1 MIGDGGEQR
10 MAEKN
15 SMDNNKRVKRGKEID
30 LSISCMVNTEV
41 GALLAVMRM
50 SPGDQCASQ
59 FIPGADEALDTSL
72 MSGLKSLRTFIFSIQ
87 QDWHSVD
94 PSVYLSPFLE
104 VIQFDEIAA
113 PAVASALSAT
123 IKILK
128 LDIFDS
134 TTPHSREAMHLI
146 VDAITNCRLERS
158 GHAADDTI
166 LMRILQ
172 LLISCLRCKASVLL
186 SDSAVCT
193 IVNTC
198 FQVVQQ
204 SASRG
209 HLLQRSARL
218 AMHELVQMIYAH
230 LPEVQRGSRN
240 LADSDNFSSL
250 NYGIGCMVDIF
261 QFICSLL
268 NVAAEVPDFNAMPSS
283 PDEDVES
290 FALVLIN
297 SAIEIAGEA
306 IGEHPKLLKM
316 IQEDLFYN
324 LIRHGSHSTPLVLSL
339 ICSVVLN
346 LYNNLRSLL
355 KLQLEAFFRFV
366 CLKIARGKLH
376 SIQQEE
382 VAIEGLVS
390 FCRQPMFGIEMYTN
404 FDCNPLYSNVF
415 EEIGKLLCKRAF
427 PNNGPL
433 SSIQAQSFE
442 GLVVMIQH
450 IADGMEKSR
459 SSKANSNLLSSN
471 DASSFNSNLIRITEY
486 KPFWTEKCERCDDPK
501 AWVEFMRVRKY
512 MKKRLLVS
520 VNHFNLDEKK
530 GLEFLKHA
538 HLVPDPPEAQSLAY
552 FLRFTPGLDKTMI
565 GDYLGD
571 PDEFHLKVLKEF
583 TSTFDFKNMI
593 LDAAL
598 RNFLETFRL
607 PGESQKI
614 QRILEAFAERFYEQ
628 SDEMFVDKD
637 AVFVLCY
644 SLIMLNTDQHNAQVK
659 KKMTEEEFIKNNRN
673 INGGKDL
680 PREYLSEL
688 FQSISTNEITLFD
701 QSGGSVEMT
710 PSRWI
715 NIINQSKTT
724 DAYIFCE
731 GQTQLNHDMFSIIAG
746 PAMATLATVFE
757 HADDDQI
764 INQSMEGFLAV
775 ARIARYNLEDVLD
788 EILAMLCKFTTLL
801 NPFASLEETFF
812 SLTEDVKPRLA
823 TLAVFT
829 IANKFGDSIRSSW
842 RNVVDCLL
850 RLKRLKLLPPGLA
863 GSDNETPPP
872 RMDLDLPLHSRTE
885 SGVIFPSTVNDD
897 RRFSSLIGKFGQFI
911 STENDEESIST
922 TVGNT
927 NKRNLQFINQC
938 CIEGIFSKSKHLHE
952 ESLQNLGKAILLAG
966 AGRGQKFTSPLD
978 EEETAAFCWD
988 LIVMLTE
995 NNIDRFMSFWPAFH
1009 DCLGL
1014 ISQLPLFGSCPFVE
1028 KSLFGVLNVTS
1039 KLLHKADK
1047 TSEELIFK
1055 SLQLIWKIDSRVVD
1069 SCCEA
1074 LTQISANILKENAKN
1089 IQTQFGWKSII
1100 AILSI
1105 SARSPEAF
1113 NDGVEALISL
1123 MSDNVA
1129 CVTRLNYS
1137 ICIESAF
1144 SFSASKLSSIE
1155 KSMQVLDLMADSVNL
1170 LVSWLSS
1177 GFSDPGSNNSSS
1189 TAQDS
1194 SRNSISSIGTMFVR
1208 LVESIRKICL
1218 VRREEIRNHA
1228 VLTLKRCFTKAEG
1241 LGFTSTVCLHC
1252 FNHVIF
1258 AMADDLLEKAIEY
1271 SRRENSEKEM
1281 RSMEGTLCLAMEFLT
1296 EAFIQF
1302 LRTLSSVS
1310 GFRSFWMGVLR
1321 RMDTCMK
1328 TELGDSDKMQI
1339 LIPTLLK
1346 KMILAM
1352 KEHNILVNSE
1362 DNELWDI
1369 TVTQI
1374 LWIAPAVKDELFP
1387 GY

>member
-1 MIGDGGEQR
+1 
-10 MAEKN
+10 MAEKP
-15 SMDNNKRVKRGKEID
+15 SVDNNKRVKRGKGID

-50 SPGDQCASQ
+50 SPGDQCGSQ
-59 FIPGADEALDTSL
+59 FIPGADEALDNSL
-72 MSGLKSLRTFIFSIQ
+72 MSGLKSLRNFIFNVQ

-94 PSVYLSPFLE
+94 PSIYLSPFLD

-113 PAVASALSAT
+113 PAVATALSAT

-128 LDIFDS
+128 LEIFDS
-134 TTPHSREAMHLI
+134 TTPHAREAMHLI
-146 VDAITNCRLERS
+146 VDAITNCRLERN

-172 LLISCLRCKASVLL
+172 LLISCLKYKASALL

-218 AMHELVQMIYAH
+218 AMHELIQLIYIH
-230 LPEVQRGSRN
+230 LPEVHISGRG
-240 LADSDNFSSL
+240 LPDGDNFSSL

-297 SAIEIAGEA
+297 SAVEIAGET
-306 IGEHPKLLKM
+306 IGEHPKLLKI
-316 IQEDLFYN
+316 IQDDLFYN
-324 LIRHGSHSTPLVLSL
+324 LIRHGYHSTPLVLSL

-346 LYNNLRSLL
+346 LYNNLRSFL

-366 CLKIARGKLH
+366 CLKVAGGKLH
-376 SIQQEE
+376 SFQLEE

-390 FCRQPMFGIEMYTN
+390 FCRQPTFGIEAYTN
-404 FDCNPLYSNVF
+404 FDCNPLYNNIF

-427 PNNGPL
+427 PNSSSL

-442 GLVVMIQH
+442 GLVVMIQN
-450 IADGMEKSR
+450 IADGMDKSG
-459 SSKANSNLLSSN
+459 SSKANSNLFPSN
-471 DASSFNSNLIRITEY
+471 DASSFNSNLIRIKEY
-486 KPFWTEKCERCDDPK
+486 RPFWTEKCEKSDDLN

-520 VNHFNLDEKK
+520 VNHFNRDEKK

-538 HLVPDPPEAQSLAY
+538 HLVPDPLEAQSLAY
-552 FLRFTPGLDKTMI
+552 FLRFTPGLDKTLI

-571 PDEFHLKVLKEF
+571 PDEFHLQVLKEF
-583 TSTFDFKNMI
+583 TMTFDFKDMI

-614 QRILEAFAERFYEQ
+614 QRILEAFAESFYEQ
-628 SDEMFVDKD
+628 SDDMFVDKD

-688 FQSISTNEITLFD
+688 FQSISTHEITLFD
-701 QSGGSVEMT
+701 QAGGPFELT

-724 DAYIFCE
+724 DPYIFCE
-731 GQTQLNHDMFSIIAG
+731 GHTQLNHDMFSIIAG
-746 PAMATLATVFE
+746 PAMATMATVFE

-764 INQSMEGFLAV
+764 INQCMEGFLAV

-812 SLTEDVKPRLA
+812 SLTEDVKARLA

-829 IANKFGDSIRSSW
+829 ITNKFGDSIRSSW

-863 GSDNETPPP
+863 GSDSEVPPP

-885 SGVIFPSTVNDD
+885 SGVIFPSMVNED

-911 STENDEESIST
+911 STGDGEESLPAA
-922 TVGNT
+922 VGNT

-938 CIEGIFSKSKHLHE
+938 CIEGIFSKSKHLNE
-952 ESLQNLGKAILLAG
+952 DSLQNLGKALLLAG

-988 LIVMLTE
+988 LIIMITE
-995 NNIDRFMSFWPAFH
+995 NNLDRFMSFWPAFH
-1009 DCLGL
+1009 DCIGL

-1028 KSLFGVLNVTS
+1028 KSLFGVLHITS
-1039 KLLHKADK
+1039 KLLYKADK
-1047 TSEELIFK
+1047 ISEELIFK
-1055 SLQLIWKIDSRVVD
+1055 SLQLIWKLDSRVAD

-1074 LTQISANILKENAKN
+1074 LTQVSAKILEESARN

-1100 AILSI
+1100 AVLSI

-1123 MSDNVA
+1123 MSDNVSY
-1129 CVTRLNYS
+1129 VTRLNYS

-1155 KSMQVLDLMADSVNL
+1155 KSLQVLDLMADSVDL

-1177 GFSDPGSNNSSS
+1177 GFSDPGSNSSLS
-1189 TAQDS
+1189 AVPDS
-1194 SRNSISSIGTMFVR
+1194 SRNSISTIGAMFMR

-1228 VLTLKRCFTKAEG
+1228 VVTLQKCFTKAEG
-1241 LGFTSTVCLHC
+1241 LGFTATMCQHC

-1258 AMADDLLEKAIEY
+1258 AMADDLLEKAVEY
-1271 SRRENSEKEM
+1271 SRRDNSEREM

-1302 LRTLSSVS
+1302 LELLSSVS

-1328 TELGDSDKMQI
+1328 TELGDSDKLQI
-1339 LIPTLLK
+1339 LIPRLLK
-1346 KMILAM
+1346 KMIVALQE
-1352 KEHNILVNSE
+1352 KKILVNSE
-1362 DNELWDI
+1362 DNELWDV